1 MLEYCD
7 FNRRDSVKRF
17 ANCLRK
23 LSLQYNLMV
32 HKVIFYQRLL
42 HVANPLLFI
51 IYFGLYFHD
60 CYFEADCLYYI
71 GLSNPK
77 QVAVNAA
84 YEL

>member
-1 MLEYCD
+1 MLLIRC
-7 FNRRDSVKRF
+7 
-17 ANCLRK
+17 
-23 LSLQYNLMV
+23 
-32 HKVIFYQRLL
+32 
-42 HVANPLLFI
+42 LFI

-71 GLSNPK
+71 SNPK